1 MTRRTISR
9 RFRLYDHSVFVTYS
23 LSFMMLLAVLLTLLS
38 KVGIPGVGVAAVF
51 VPPFHMYRQ
60 LKGAYGLTRF
70 GAVWRWVLLLTF
82 AAIAFSL
89 FALAVVLLGI
99 SD

>member
-1 MTRRTISR
+1 ML
-9 RFRLYDHSVFVTYS
+9 FRSIGAGGEE
-23 LSFMMLLAVLLTLLS
+23 LAKLALT
-38 KVGIPGVGVAAVF
+38 F

-60 LKGAYGLTRF
+60 LKGAYGLTRL
-70 GAVWRWVLLLTF
+70 GTIWRWVLLLTF

-89 FALAVVLLGI
+89 FAVAVVLVGI